1 LIDKKK
7 VSPDSLLFIMLKNT
21 FPAALLLLLL
31 SCNTG
36 NEEKTVSEAVQ
47 VTAIPEPALI
57 PYTIVNAYPHDT
69 AAFTQGLEFHHG
81 ILLESTGLEGRSSLR
96 KVDLVSGKPKEL
108 KKLDGKLFG
117 EGITVLNDTLY
128 QLTWEN
134 HKVLMYD
141 PVTFKSLGELSW
153 SNEGWGI
160 TNDGKSLFI
169 SDGTDKIYVVKPG
182 TLKLERVIS
191 VTDHL
196 GPLNNLNELEFING
210 SIYANRIE
218 YNYIVKID
226 PANGYVVG
234 KLDFTDILK
243 KYSKTDLS
251 YMENSNHGAVLNGIA
266 WDPAK
271 KKMYITGKL
280 WPLLFEVQV
289 EP

>member
-1 LIDKKK
+1 
-7 VSPDSLLFIMLKNT
+7 MLKNI
-21 FPAALLLLLL
+21 FPAALVLLVF
-31 SCNTG
+31 SCNNAG
-36 NEEKTVSEAVQ
+36 NEKISEEVQ
-47 VTAIPEPALI
+47 VPTIPEAALI

-69 AAFTQGLEFHHG
+69 AAFTQGLEVHNG
-81 ILLESTGLEGRSSLR
+81 TLLESTGLEGRSSLR

-108 KKLDGKLFG
+108 KKLDNKLFG

-141 PVTFKSLGELSW
+141 PVSFKLLGELPW

-160 TNDGKSLFI
+160 TNDGKSLYI
-169 SDGTDKIYVVKPG
+169 SDGTDKIYVVRPG

-196 GPLNNLNELEFING
+196 GPMNNLNELEYING

-218 YNYIVKID
+218 YDYIVRID
-226 PANGYVVG
+226 PSNGHITG
-234 KLDFTDILK
+234 KLDFKDVLK
-243 KYSKTDLS
+243 KYSKADLS
-251 YMENSNHGAVLNGIA
+251 YMERSTHGAVLNGIA
-266 WDPAK
+266 WDSAN

>member
-1 LIDKKK
+1 
-7 VSPDSLLFIMLKNT
+7 MLKNISIISFLALALACNNPDESAGST
-21 FPAALLLLLL
+21 DESTATVVPEAPA
-31 SCNTG
+31 
-36 NEEKTVSEAVQ
+36 
-47 VTAIPEPALI
+47 I

-69 AAFTQGLEFHHG
+69 AAFTQGLEFHNST
-81 ILLESTGLEGRSSLR
+81 LLESTGLEGRSSLR
-96 KVDLVSGKPKEL
+96 KVDLATGKPKEL
-108 KKLDGKLFG
+108 RKLDDKLFG

-128 QLTWEN
+128 QLTWQN
-134 HKVLMYD
+134 HKVLMYN
-141 PVTFKSLGELSW
+141 PKTFKPLGELNW

-160 TNDGKSLFI
+160 TNNGKSLFI
-169 SDGTDKIYVVKPG
+169 SDGSDKIYVVKPG

-196 GPLNNLNELEFING
+196 GPLNNLNELEYING

-218 YNYIVKID
+218 YDYIVRID
-226 PANGYVVG
+226 PSNGHVTG

-243 KYSKTDLS
+243 KYSKIDLS
-251 YMENSNHGAVLNGIA
+251 YMINNPHGAVLNGIA
-266 WDPAK
+266 WDSAS